1 MNLKEIYNTQ
11 KEPVIS
17 YEVFPPKDDTDGE
30 KLESLFNELNKLLDY
45 NPSLISVTY
54 GAGGSNRNESVEIIR
69 RIKEELK
76 VTPMPHFTCVS
87 TSTKNIRDY
96 LKTIESF
103 DVKNILALRGDIPK
117 DGSVCHDFKHA
128 DELVSYIKDNTNL
141 SVAVAGY
148 PEGHKECASFEH
160 DLYYLKQKVD
170 KGADVI
176 FTQMFFNNDHYFS
189 FVKKCEKLGINIPII
204 PGILPVSS
212 YKQLFKM
219 ADMCKVEIPSKLK
232 EALEK
237 HQADLDYTKKYGIE
251 YASNQCSELLQ
262 NKVRGLHFY
271 TLNKSYAVGQILN
284 NILS

>member
-1 MNLKEIYNTQ
+1 MNLKEIYNTKQ
-11 KEPVIS
+11 KPVIS

-30 KLESLFNELNKLLDY
+30 KLEALFKELNKLLCY

-87 TSTKNIRDY
+87 TSTKNISEY

-103 DVKNILALRGDIPK
+103 DVKNILALRGDLPK
-117 DGSVCHDFKHA
+117 DGNVCHDFKHA
-128 DELVSYIKDNTNL
+128 DELVDYIKANTNL

-148 PEGHKECASFEH
+148 PEGHKECESFEK
-160 DLYYLKQKVD
+160 DLNYLKQKVE
-170 KGADVI
+170 KGAEVI
-176 FTQMFFNNDHYFS
+176 FSQMFFNNEHYFS
-189 FVKKCEKLGINIPII
+189 FVEKCAKLGITQPVI
-204 PGILPVSS
+204 PGILPVSN

-219 ADMCKVEIPSKLK
+219 ADMCRVEIPAKLK
-232 EALEK
+232 ETLERHK
-237 HQADLDYTKKYGIE
+237 DDSDYTKKYGIE
-251 YASNQCSELLQ
+251 YASHQCSELLQ

-271 TLNKSYAVGQILN
+271 TLNKSYAVGQILK
-284 NILS
+284 NIL